1 MTAADRVEIG
11 RVGRPHGLD
20 GSFYVAAPEDD
31 ALTVGRRVEIAG
43 APAEIERRAG
53 TAAKPIVRLS
63 GCASRDAAE
72 ALRGTPLLVDR
83 GELPALSEGEFWA
96 EDVIGCA
103 VGDGAIV
110 VGTVARL
117 LGLPSCEVIEVR
129 RDEADPLLVPL
140 VSDAV
145 RSIDLEARRIDV
157 DIEFLGER

>member
-1 MTAADRVEIG
+1 MTTSGQVEIG

-20 GSFYVAAPEDD
+20 GSFYVSGPEDD
-31 ALTVGRRVEIAG
+31 ALTVGRRVQVAG

-72 ALRGTPLLVDR
+72 ALRGTPMLVER
-83 GELPALSEGEFWA
+83 SELPDLDEGEFWA
-96 EDVIGCA
+96 DDLIDCRVSD
-103 VGDGAIV
+103 GDIA
-110 VGTVARL
+110 VGTVGRL

-129 RDEADPLLVPL
+129 RDAADPLLVPL

-145 RSIDLEARRIDV
+145 RSIDLEARRV
-157 DIEFLGER
+157 DIDLEFLDER

>member
-1 MTAADRVEIG
+1 MSAAGQVEIG

-31 ALTVGRRVEIAG
+31 ALTVGRRVDIAG
-43 APAEIERRAG
+43 TPAEIERRAG

-63 GCASRDAAE
+63 GCTSRDAAE
-72 ALRGTPLLVDR
+72 ALRGTPLMVDR
-83 GELPALSEGEFWA
+83 SELPALSDGEFWA
-96 EDVIGCA
+96 DDLIECTVS
-103 VGDGAIV
+103 DGAIV

-129 RDEADPLLVPL
+129 RDGGDPLLVPL

-145 RSIDLEARRIDV
+145 RSIDLEARRVDV
-157 DIEFLGER
+157 DLDFLGER

>member
-1 MTAADRVEIG
+1 MTASARVEIG

-31 ALTVGRRVEIAG
+31 VLTVGRRVEIGG
-43 APAEIERRAG
+43 AAAEIERRAG

-83 GELPALSEGEFWA
+83 SELPELDEGEFWA
-96 EDVIGCA
+96 DDLIDCVVSDGEIP
-103 VGDGAIV
+103 VGSV
-110 VGTVARL
+110 VRL
-117 LGLPSCEVIEVR
+117 LGLPSCEVIEVQ
-129 RDEADPLLVPL
+129 RDAGDLLLVPL

-145 RSIDLEARRIDV
+145 RSIDLEARRVDV
-157 DIEFLGER
+157 DLEFLGER

>member
-1 MTAADRVEIG
+1 MTASKAVEIG

-31 ALTVGRRVEIAG
+31 ALTVGRRVQIAG

-72 ALRGTPLLVDR
+72 ALRGTPLMVERDA
-83 GELPALSEGEFWA
+83 LPDLDEGEFWA
-96 EDVIGCA
+96 DDLIDCA
-103 VGDGAIV
+103 VWDGEIP
-110 VGTVARL
+110 VGSVARL

-129 RDEADPLLVPL
+129 RDGADALLVPL
-140 VSDAV
+140 VADAV
-145 RSIDLEARRIDV
+145 RSVDLGARRVDIDL
-157 DIEFLGER
+157 EFLGER

>member
-1 MTAADRVEIG
+1 MTAPGQVEIG

-20 GSFYVAAPEDD
+20 GSFYVAAPEDEV
-31 ALTVGRRVEIAG
+31 LTVGRRVEIDG
-43 APAEIERRAG
+43 TSVEIERRAG

-63 GCASRDAAE
+63 GCGSRDAAE

-83 GELPALSEGEFWA
+83 SELPDLDEGEFWA
-96 EDVIGCA
+96 DDLIDCA
-103 VGDGAIV
+103 VSDGEIP

-129 RDEADPLLVPL
+129 RDAGDPLLVPL

-145 RSIDLEARRIDV
+145 RSIVLEARRVDV
-157 DIEFLGER
+157 DLEFLGER